1 MGQFRDLLEAKI
13 TFLYDDNDEDFPI
26 IQAYLGSTTL
36 ARIDIDKS
44 IDRLNFGEIRKK
56 LSSLSSDKIIELSKD
71 KKDHS
76 FKEIMKLK

>member
-1 MGQFRDLLEAKI
+1 MGQFRDLIESKI

-26 IQAYLGSTTL
+26 IQVYLGSRTL

-44 IDRLNFGEIRKK
+44 INRLNFGEIRKK
-56 LSSLSSDKIIELSKD
+56 LSSLSDDKILELSKD